1 MLGGQRLKEQ
11 MEKKRERK
19 QRILWGVHFGSNH
32 RENET
37 ILSKIWQPRS
47 SQATKRT
54 KKEGA
59 LGLLKGDW
67 SRALRW

>member
-1 MLGGQRLKEQ
+1 MKEQ
-11 MEKKRERK
+11 MEKKKERK
-19 QRILWGVHFGSNH
+19 QRTLWGVHFGSNH
-32 RENET
+32 LHET

-54 KKEGA
+54 EKEGA

>member
-11 MEKKRERK
+11 MKKKEGK
-19 QRILWGVHFGSNH
+19 QRTLWGVHLGSCH
-32 RENET
+32 LHET

-47 SQATKRT
+47 SQATKRR

-59 LGLLKGDW
+59 LGLLKGDR